1 MMGRL
6 LRLSLAAAVTAA
18 VLAATAL
25 GARADLAPGTVI
37 NKANSDQVKDLVS
50 PGVMW
55 CIQHGLALKIAP
67 YKKIE
72 WNPPFKEAT
81 EKYAGQVK
89 LAADGRTIEG
99 HVAGLPFPTIDPN
112 DPNVAL

>member
-37 NKANSDQVKDLVS
+37 NKANADQVKDLV
-50 PGVMW
+50 
-55 CIQHGLALKIAP
+55 
-67 YKKIE
+67 
-72 WNPPFKEAT
+72 
-81 EKYAGQVK
+81 
-89 LAADGRTIEG
+89 
-99 HVAGLPFPTIDPN
+99 
-112 DPNVAL
+112 